1 MLHLQPEAKLKVNSQ
16 RCLNAWHFKLPTVNE
31 LTFFFREF
39 SIDEGYLWQKL
50 FSLL

>member
-1 MLHLQPEAKLKVNSQ
+1 MLHLQPEAELKVNSK

-31 LTFFFREF
+31 LMNFREF
-39 SIDEGYLWQKL
+39 SINEGYLWQKL